1 LVLVRFSEIKN
12 NIKLRLLTGTV
23 LLFFFFKLFFTYP
36 DSAVYQVL
44 NELFALVTAALLVFY
59 LSDFFGRKK
68 LNPLSLVM
76 NIGILNAV
84 IFFMIAFSESVFL
97 TFDKYILSK
106 INDPDLFTT
115 LLSLLYSFL
124 ILTFV
129 AYIFLAFREFYFL
142 KQKRRVSLYFNTMV
156 LFFVLAAFTSFLQ
169 NYKSLAFIQYTFYVI
184 SVILIVIN
192 SIRISWIAFITKK
205 EKISLLILT
214 VVIGVLF
221 ILNLVYNG
229 EENVHRQVLTGF
241 SASLEQFLNLVMLY
255 GVIYFSVL
263 FFTTLTH
270 IPTAEAYDRK
280 AREVSSLQYFSKL
293 ITQVLDFKELTETI
307 TDIALKVCGADA
319 AWIVW
324 PDNNEMKIT
333 GNRNV
338 GYLDA
343 GAITDFIFRNKLDD
357 AGNGTKMIYLQ
368 KFNEAGSPGEK
379 FNCIAIAYIKSHN
392 QVKGY
397 LIAAKKG
404 DFIFDDEDKDA
415 LDTFSDYASVA
426 VENSRLLEE
435 SIEKERLEKEL
446 DVAREVQRKILPAK
460 NPENDKLSISSV
472 FIPAFE
478 VGGDYYD
485 FFDTIPGQL
494 GFVIADVSGK
504 GISAAFIM
512 AEIKG
517 IFESL
522 SKISAS
528 PREILIEANQIL
540 ERTLERKNFVS
551 AAYGLID
558 LSEEIL
564 YISRA
569 GHCPVLLVRDGRAEN
584 LRPSGIGLGLNF
596 GSHFAN
602 TLEEIK
608 IDLKEN
614 DLIVLYTDGITEAQ
628 NKDLEEFGSRNFEQI
643 LIENCDNS
651 VDEIS
656 NKVLKEL
663 TVFSQDNYQHDDITL
678 LVLKW
683 KQKTNKVSAGYQ
695 PVADGMER

>member
-1 LVLVRFSEIKN
+1 LEKFTEIKN
-12 NIKLRLLTGTV
+12 NIKLRLLGGTV
-23 LLFFFFKLFFTYP
+23 ILFFFFKLFLTFP
-36 DSAVYQVL
+36 DSFLYQVV
-44 NELFALVTAALLVFY
+44 NEFFALVIMALLVFY
-59 LSDFFGRKK
+59 LSDFFNRKK

-76 NIGILNAV
+76 NVGILNAV
-84 IFFMIAFSESVFL
+84 VFFMIAFSENVFL
-97 TFDKYILSK
+97 TLDKFILNK
-106 INDPDLFTT
+106 IKDPDLFST
-115 LLSLLYSFL
+115 LISFIYSFIILSIL
-124 ILTFV
+124 IYV
-129 AYIFLAFREFYFL
+129 FLAFREFYFL
-142 KQKRRVSLYFNTMV
+142 KQKRKVSLYFNTMV
-156 LFFVLAAFTSFLQ
+156 LFFILAAFTSILKENSNF
-169 NYKSLAFIQYTFYVI
+169 AFIQYTFYVI
-184 SVILIVIN
+184 SIVLMVIN

-214 VVIGVLF
+214 VVIGILF
-221 ILNLVYNG
+221 VLNLVYNSQ
-229 EENVHRQVLTGF
+229 EDVHRQILTGF
-241 SASLEQFLNLVMLY
+241 SHSLEQFLNLVMLY
-255 GVIYFSVL
+255 GVFYFSVL

-293 ITQVLDFKELTETI
+293 ITQVLDFGELTETV
-307 TDIALKVCGADA
+307 TDIAIKVTGADA
-319 AWIVW
+319 SWIVW
-324 PDNNEMKIT
+324 GEKNGKNILGSKNI
-333 GNRNV
+333 

-343 GAITDFIFRNKLDD
+343 GLITDFILNNRLDNIE
-357 AGNGTKMIYLQ
+357 NGTKIIYLQ
-368 KFNEAGSPGEK
+368 KFNESGSTTEK
-379 FNCIAIAYIKSHN
+379 YNCIAVAPVKSQN
-392 QVKGY
+392 IIKGY
-397 LIAAKKG
+397 LVAAKKG

-415 LDTFSDYASVA
+415 MDTFSDYASVA
-426 VENSRLLEE
+426 IENARLVEE

-446 DVAREVQRKILPAK
+446 DVAREIQRKILPAK
-460 NPENDKLSISSV
+460 NPEGEKLSISSV

-485 FFDTIPGQL
+485 FFDTVPGKL

-504 GISAAFIM
+504 GISAAFVM

-528 PREILIEANQIL
+528 PREILIGANQIL

-569 GHCPVLLVRDGRAEN
+569 GHCPVLLIRDNQVES

-596 GSHFAN
+596 GEHFAN

-608 IDLKEN
+608 VGLKEN
-614 DLIVLYTDGITEAQ
+614 DLIVLYTDGITETQ
-628 NKDLEEFGSRNFEQI
+628 NKQLEDFGSRNFEKV
-643 LIENCDNS
+643 LVENCES
-651 VDEIS
+651 GVDEIS

-663 TVFSQDNYQHDDITL
+663 TLFSKDNSQHDDITL
-678 LVLKW
+678 LIFKW
-683 KQKTNKVSAGYQ
+683 KQKTNNVSTSYK
-695 PVADGMER
+695 PVTNRMER